1 MGKQKKG
8 TQFQHRQTAEVKEK
22 GGQREEKG
30 GQPEEKEREGGENVF
45 KPHCWCQDVTVHQ

>member
-30 GQPEEKEREGGENVF
+30 GQLEEKEREGGENVF